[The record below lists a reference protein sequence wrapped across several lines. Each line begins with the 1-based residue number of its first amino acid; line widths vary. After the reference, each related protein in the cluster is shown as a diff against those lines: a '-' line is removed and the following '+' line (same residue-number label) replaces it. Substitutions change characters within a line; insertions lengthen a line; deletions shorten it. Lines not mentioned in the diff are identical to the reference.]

1 MPIELKQLDLD
12 NLEEDTL
19 AAPTAHSM
27 APTAH
32 SMVAEESHEGAA
44 L

>member
-27 APTAH
+27 
-32 SMVAEESHEGAA
+32 VAEESHEGAA